1 MTLHNDILL
10 LDVGG
15 TFIKCSDGRE
25 IPVNSAGSR
34 EEIAASLREAVG
46 DAGKVGV
53 AIPGPFDYLNGIFLM
68 KHKFAAVYGE
78 SFADL
83 CFSGQSEETPSF
95 RFMHDV
101 NAALLG
107 ENPVGNTALVTIGTG
122 LGFAYTRDGIIQK
135 SAMGS
140 PARSA
145 YNLPYCDGILEDF
158 ISKRG
163 IIRTYNELAGPSDV
177 TVKEISERAR
187 AGEKAAVLAFS
198 RTGTILAKALQPLL
212 TELNINRVIM
222 GGQISRSFDLMEEE
236 LRNGFGPGISVTP
249 SNDIGGAVF
258 RGLANLF

>member
-78 SFADL
+78 HFADL
-83 CFSGQSEETPSF
+83 AAPGPDSVSF
-95 RFMHDV
+95 RFIHDV

-107 ENPVGNTALVTIGTG
+107 ENPSGNTALVTIGTG
-122 LGFAYTRDGIIQK
+122 LGFAYTLDGIIQK
-135 SAMGS
+135 SPTGS

-145 YNLPYCDGILEDF
+145 YNLPYGDGILEDF

-187 AGEKAAVLAFS
+187 AREKAAVLAFS
-198 RTGTILAKALQPLL
+198 RTGTILARALKPLL

-258 RGLANLF
+258 RGLASLF

>member
-1 MTLHNDILL
+1 
-10 LDVGG
+10 
-15 TFIKCSDGRE
+15 
-25 IPVNSAGSR
+25 
-34 EEIAASLREAVG
+34 
-46 DAGKVGV
+46 
-53 AIPGPFDYLNGIFLM
+53 
-68 KHKFAAVYGE
+68 
-78 SFADL
+78 
-83 CFSGQSEETPSF
+83 
-95 RFMHDV
+95 
-101 NAALLG
+101 
-107 ENPVGNTALVTIGTG
+107 
-122 LGFAYTRDGIIQK
+122 
-135 SAMGS
+135 
-140 PARSA
+140 
-145 YNLPYCDGILEDF
+145 LPYCDGILEDF

-198 RTGTILAKALQPLL
+198 RTGTILARALQPVL